1 VKLIKKNLQPFL
13 IFLFLG
19 LLIGTLSWDI
29 VEMLIRMTGANF
41 SLQAGPIGF
50 DLEVISF
57 YFKINP
63 GSLMGA
69 AGGILLFRSL

>member
-1 VKLIKKNLQPFL
+1 MKLIKKNLQPL
-13 IFLFLG
+13 LLLLFLG

-29 VEMLIRMTGANF
+29 LERLAAAAGLPF
-41 SLQAGPIGF
+41 SLSVGPVGF

-57 YFKINP
+57 FIRFNP
-63 GSLMGA
+63 GTFLGA